1 MFRLSARLRAAA
13 ALFAAALVLSALSCS
28 GDGDKSDDPSP
39 SATPTEAESTAS
51 PDGASLS
58 ADVIDLAEGA
68 ARLTVFGEN
77 DSDFPTGSTSLA
89 LGDFNGDGDDD
100 LLIGAPQADGPDESR
115 AEGGEAY
122 VIFGPLEG
130 ELDLAAQDPDVTILG
145 ALPGDSLGYSVL
157 AGDLNGDGTD
167 DVLVGATGVTAGFD
181 PRTDQGRVY
190 VFYGGSNLKEVYD
203 LAEDVFDFTVTG
215 AEGFSR
221 LSHSMD
227 MGDVNGDGA
236 QDLVVGAPFAGRE
249 PGSAPGSPRTGLGE
263 VYIIFG
269 SPELSG
275 EKNIAALQQDV
286 LLSGRQGPPEF
297 GEFGAAVT
305 VADLDG
311 DGTDDIAIGAYRS
324 NPSGERPA
332 SGAVYLFYGRSDWPA
347 RMTVQNEEQDSTLI
361 GAVQGAAVGL
371 PLATGDFNA
380 DGIADLAV
388 GGQTETVATTAASGA
403 VRIFFGGS
411 GLDGTIDLATED
423 ASVTI
428 PGRHP
433 GNLLPSSLAAAD
445 LDGDGDDEL
454 LIGAHLSGEDEGR
467 RSAGLVYVVT
477 GRSDLPDNIDLGG
490 PERARPLAG
499 AAVDDS
505 LGNVVIA
512 GPSSE
517 DGGVI
522 AVLAP
527 GASAGEERPNAGAVY
542 VVPFTLP

>member
-1 MFRLSARLRAAA
+1 MFRLSAPSRAAA
-13 ALFAAALVLSALSCS
+13 ALFAAALVLLAMSCAGG
-28 GDGDKSDDPSP
+28 GDNSDDPSP
-39 SATPTEAESTAS
+39 SATSTEAEVTDT
-51 PDGASLS
+51 PDSGPLS
-58 ADVIDLAEGA
+58 ADVIDLAQGA

-89 LGDFNGDGDDD
+89 LGDFNGDGEDD
-100 LLIGAPQADGPDESR
+100 LLIGAPQGDGPDESR

-122 VIFGPLEG
+122 IIFGPLEG
-130 ELDLAAQDPDVTILG
+130 EIDLAARDADVTIFG
-145 ALPGDSLGYSVL
+145 ALPGDNLGYSVL

-190 VFYGGSNLKEVYD
+190 VFYGGANLKEVYD

-249 PGSAPGSPRTGLGE
+249 PGSPPGSPRTGLGE

-269 SPELSG
+269 SPDIAG
-275 EKNIAALQQDV
+275 EKNIASLHQDV

-305 VADLDG
+305 VADLNG

-324 NPSGERPA
+324 NPSGERSA
-332 SGAVYLFYGRSDWPA
+332 SGAVYIFYGRSDWPA
-347 RMTVQNEEQDSTLI
+347 RVTVQNDEQDATII
-361 GAVQGAAVGL
+361 GPAQGSAIGL
-371 PLATGDFNA
+371 PLASGDFDA
-380 DGIADLAV
+380 DGTADLAA
-388 GGQTETVATTAASGA
+388 GGQTETFNGTAVSGA
-403 VRIFFGGS
+403 VRIFFGGP
-411 GLDGTIDLATED
+411 GLQGTIDLATED

-445 LDGDGDDEL
+445 VDGDGDDEL
-454 LIGAHLSGEDEGR
+454 LIGAHLSGDDEGR
-467 RSAGLVYVVT
+467 RSAGLVYVIA
-477 GRSDLPDNIDLGG
+477 GRADFPDSINLGG
-490 PERARPLAG
+490 PERGRPLVG
-499 AAVDDS
+499 AAVDDT
-505 LGNVVIA
+505 LGNVVA
-512 GPSSE
+512 GGRSS
-517 DGGVI
+517 GGGSVI
-522 AVLAP
+522 AVLAAA
-527 GASAGEERPNAGAVY
+527 ASAGEERQNAGAVY
-542 VVPFTLP
+542 VVPLTLP